1 MTITNS
7 LDGLVVNPI
16 PYEVGSGDY
25 SRASTWLPFAPT
37 HPLAGSAFYVADPY
51 FWDGVYP
58 NAVFFKWGSQGS
70 GTQSWDMAFWEND
83 NCSDGVFFRVST
95 NPSHAKT
102 VFTKHR
108 LVQNF
113 TSLVADYVADVVT
126 DGITKI
132 QAGNIVGGVEQVV
145 AERYL
150 DTNFGLIAR
159 NLETSSTTA
168 GFAYFAVTKQ
178 AGGIVATI
186 YGPRFYCAFSFACPQ
201 FAAPPR
207 LLSRSWVQA
216 SGYEPSDTFA
226 SASSARTSLGQFT
239 LTPPA
244 DSVVY
249 LPCRAGL
256 GMSLTKP
263 HGPERSVVDVPYFSA
278 TGSVQPS
285 QREIAE
291 ASCVGVYENAG
302 AKSCFLSPAGFD
314 YENIA
319 LTIIPNG
326 TFTGTAS
333 WSGVGGGSSAV
344 GAAQFYFDEV
354 YKTSRQLTTSVNTT
368 SPRSLGTR
376 FLSPVLSFPCS
387 LTGYAGQPDD
397 LVVCEIDLTPA
408 LSFSS
413 QAESLPKVPANC
425 TSEHLRSETPGS
437 FSRASFQFG
446 AASVQTLIR
455 AYPDNTNQIVLVTTP
470 DIPQNV
476 ARELF
481 LNGTVQWQATCSVKV
496 TDTLFFGNPET
507 RFVSGTA
514 PCLVTMT
521 VS

>member
-7 LDGLVVNPI
+7 LDGLVVHPI

-25 SRASTWLPFAPT
+25 SRASTWLPFEST
-37 HPLAGSAFYVADPY
+37 HPLSGSAFYVADPY

-58 NAVFFKWGSQGS
+58 NAMFFQWSPQGS
-70 GTQSWDMAFWEND
+70 GTQSWGVTFWKD
-83 NCSDGVFFRVST
+83 DDCSDGVFLRVTT
-95 NPSHAKT
+95 NPSHVT
-102 VFTKHR
+102 TIFTKHR

-113 TSLVADYVADVVT
+113 TALVADYVEDFFS

-132 QAGNIVGGVEQVV
+132 QAGNIVAGVEQIVV
-145 AERYL
+145 ERYL
-150 DTNFGLIAR
+150 DINLGLVDR
-159 NLETSSTTA
+159 SLETSSTTS

-178 AGGIVATI
+178 ASGMVATI

-201 FAAPPR
+201 FAALPT
-207 LLSRSWVQA
+207 LLSRSWVEPT
-216 SGYEPSDTFA
+216 GYEPSDTFA

-256 GMSLTKP
+256 GMPLAKP
-263 HGPERSVVDVPYFSA
+263 HGPERSAVDVPYFAA

-291 ASCVGVYENAG
+291 LSCVGVYENAG
-302 AKSCFLSPAGFD
+302 SRSCFLSPAGFD

-319 LTIIPNG
+319 LTISPNG
-326 TFTGTAS
+326 LFTGTAS
-333 WSGVGGGSSAV
+333 WSGVGGGTSAV
-344 GAAQFYFDEV
+344 SVAQFYFEEV
-354 YKTSRQLTTSVNTT
+354 YKTSRQLTTSV
-368 SPRSLGTR
+368 SPSSLGTR
-376 FLSPVLSFPCS
+376 FFSPVQSFPCS

-397 LVVCEIDLTPA
+397 LVVGEIDLTPA

-413 QAESLPKVPANC
+413 QAELLPKLPASS
-425 TSEHLRSETPGS
+425 TSENLRSEAPAS

-446 AASVQTLIR
+446 AVSVQTLIR
-455 AYPDNTNQIVLVTTP
+455 AYIDSNQMVALTTP
-470 DIPQNV
+470 DIPQSV
-476 ARELF
+476 VRDLF
-481 LNGTVQWQATCSVKV
+481 VGGTVEWQATCSVKV
-496 TDTLFFGNPET
+496 TDTLFFGDPET
-507 RFVSGTA
+507 RFVAGTA

>member
-25 SRASTWLPFAPT
+25 SRASTWLPFAST

-58 NAVFFKWGSQGS
+58 NAVFSKWGSQGS
-70 GTQSWDMAFWEND
+70 GTQSWGLTFWEND

-95 NPSHAKT
+95 NPSNAKT

-108 LVQNF
+108 IVQNF
-113 TSLVADYVADVVT
+113 TDFVDDYVADVVT

-132 QAGNIVGGVEQVV
+132 QAGNIVGGVEQIV

-168 GFAYFAVTKQ
+168 GFACFAVTKQ

-201 FAAPPR
+201 FAALPR

-226 SASSARTSLGQFT
+226 SVSSARTSLGQFT

-249 LPCRAGL
+249 LPCRAGS

-319 LTIIPNG
+319 LTVIPVES
-326 TFTGTAS
+326 FS
-333 WSGVGGGSSAV
+333 
-344 GAAQFYFDEV
+344 GAASVPEVTSFDVATGEYYFDEV
-354 YKTSRQLTTSVNTT
+354 YKNARQINTSLDAT
-368 SPRSLGTR
+368 SPSSLGTR
-376 FLSPVLSFPCS
+376 FFSSVQSFPCS
-387 LTGYAGQPDD
+387 ITGFESQPDD
-397 LVVCEIDLTPA
+397 LVVGEIDLTPA
-408 LSFSS
+408 LAVSP
-413 QAESLPKVPANC
+413 QPETLPKDATKC
-425 TSEHLRSETPGS
+425 TSENLRSETPTS

-446 AASVQTLIR
+446 AASVQTLVR
-455 AYPDNTNQIVLVTTP
+455 HQQSTSLMVTVNTP
-470 DIPQNV
+470 DIPQSV
-476 ARELF
+476 VRELF
-481 LNGTVQWQATCSVKV
+481 VSGTVEWQATCSVKIQ
-496 TDTLFFGNPET
+496 DTLFFGNPET
-507 RFVSGTA
+507 KFVSGTVL
-514 PCLVTMT
+514 CLVTMT
-521 VS
+521 AS

>member
-16 PYEVGSGDY
+16 PHEAGSGDY
-25 SRASTWLPFAPT
+25 SRASTWRPFAST

-70 GTQSWDMAFWEND
+70 ETQGWDIKFWEND

-113 TSLVADYVADVVT
+113 SLQIDDYVADVVT

-132 QAGNIVGGVEQVV
+132 QAGNIAAGVEQVV
-145 AERYL
+145 VERYL
-150 DTNFGLIAR
+150 DTSWGLVAR
-159 NLETSSTTA
+159 NLETSSTTD

-178 AGGIVATI
+178 ASGIVATI

-201 FAAPPR
+201 FAALPR

-226 SASSARTSLGQFT
+226 STSSARTPLGHFT

-256 GMSLTKP
+256 GMPLAKP
-263 HGPERSVVDVPYFSA
+263 HGPERSSVDVPFFSA

-291 ASCVGVYENAG
+291 ASCVGVYETAG
-302 AKSCFLSPAGFD
+302 AKSCFLSPVGSD
-314 YENIA
+314 LTQIS
-319 LTIIPNG
+319 LTIVP
-326 TFTGTAS
+326 
-333 WSGVGGGSSAV
+333 V
-344 GAAQFYFDEV
+344 GALNTSTPSWGSQFDKLTAEYYFDEV
-354 YKTSRQLTTSVNTT
+354 YKSVRQINTLIDAT
-368 SPRSLGTR
+368 NPRSLGTR
-376 FLSPVLSFPCS
+376 FFSPVQSFPCS
-387 LTGYAGQPDD
+387 LTGYETQPDD
-397 LVVCEIDLTPA
+397 LVVGEIDLTPA

-413 QAESLPKVPANC
+413 QAELLPKLPASS
-425 TSEHLRSETPGS
+425 TSENLRSEAPAS

-446 AASVQTLIR
+446 AVSVQTLMR
-455 AYPDNTNQIVLVTTP
+455 AYTDSTNQMVTLTTP
-470 DIPQNV
+470 DIPQSV
-476 ARELF
+476 VRDLF
-481 LNGTVQWQATCSVKV
+481 VGGTVEWQATCSVKV
-496 TDTLFFGNPET
+496 QDTLFFGNPEN
-507 RFVSGTA
+507 RFVVGTV

-521 VS
+521 AS